1 MTDCLAEVADTNQSR
16 IAMARFR
23 SILLLCASLAYLMI
37 GASASLSLVP
47 AFIWSNVRNIEAN
60 GRSITYETLSSESLT
75 KTIISELGAQE
86 EVQPVD
92 FMVTFV
98 GNKLR
103 SVEVPR
109 GGFTASDLLPVIQ
122 SAFTSSKSSFAI
134 PYVTPIKEKITFAD
148 ALLSAGPESRQGE
161 VLVAGS
167 CAYRTSGAK
176 VLGSLEQ
183 LKAYLTSRKSDEKTD
198 LVIVCSDV
206 KSESKLPLSE
216 GEVME
221 GVLKTLDESKAGY
234 VASYVT
240 DLSGENV
247 LSLTQRRQLG
257 AKVRVSNETFCDELC
272 QTKATILEGLFVGLT
287 LLIILISGICCMAG
301 ITTPSRFEQAKDQ

>member
-1 MTDCLAEVADTNQSR
+1 M
-16 IAMARFR
+16 AMAQFR
-23 SILLLCASLAYLMI
+23 SMLLLCASLAFLVI

-47 AFIWSNVRNIEAN
+47 AFVWSNVRNLEAD
-60 GRSITYETLSSESLT
+60 GPSITYETLTSESLAQ
-75 KTIISELGAQE
+75 TIINELGAQE
-86 EVQPVD
+86 EVQAVD
-92 FMVTFV
+92 FVVAFV

-103 SVEVPR
+103 SVEVSR
-109 GGFTASDLLPVIQ
+109 GSTASDLLPVIQ
-122 SAFTSSKSSFAI
+122 GAFTSSKSSFAI
-134 PYVTPIKEKITFAD
+134 PYVTPVKDKVTFAD
-148 ALLSAGPESRQGE
+148 TLLSAVSDSKQGE

-167 CAYRTSGAK
+167 CAYGSTGAK
-176 VLGSLEQ
+176 MLGSLEQ
-183 LKAYLTSRKSDEKTD
+183 LKAYLTSKKTDGKTD

-216 GEVME
+216 GGMME
-221 GVLKTLDESKAGY
+221 GVLRTLEESKAGY

-240 DLSGENV
+240 DLSRENV

-272 QTKATILEGLFVGLT
+272 QTKATILEGLLVGLT